1 MPPPLGTAPGL
12 AHIRDLFFAFF
23 CPNKAFASIVVDD
36 LQGLQPHQVTRG
48 AVLALSVW
56 AETHVPEPTISGKC
70 QQLLNNVPALQSS
83 LEHCPNPSHKLA
95 TLISSFKKGILN
107 KSEADL
113 LLYLAGPV
121 YTGQENAKSSNPV
134 AIDGACPFAGLH
146 IIEPDVVA
154 ELGQEEQRAEIAA
167 AEMEQDAPPR
177 LQAEEEEDE
186 DMGTT
191 EEECIYGAKLV
202 QAGADGRTFFTRWKI
217 AEGLWKRAIIQLP
230 KLKLDVSGIP
240 GVHGY
245 GVWTMYDIAKNAPLT
260 FYGGIVV
267 SKKVARALRK
277 LHVGYHTHMKGIG
290 QAETDD
296 CHVLIG
302 HCTAELPLYYFLLHH
317 FLGSFINA
325 NKGTGLKPNV
335 REVHQELPF
344 THPYDKD
351 LGRVSKHLL
360 VVANVALPAN
370 TELLGTY
377 DEAFWR
383 ETEESDHDEPR

>member
-1 MPPPLGTAPGL
+1 
-12 AHIRDLFFAFF
+12 
-23 CPNKAFASIVVDD
+23 
-36 LQGLQPHQVTRG
+36 
-48 AVLALSVW
+48 
-56 AETHVPEPTISGKC
+56 
-70 QQLLNNVPALQSS
+70 
-83 LEHCPNPSHKLA
+83 
-95 TLISSFKKGILN
+95 
-107 KSEADL
+107 
-113 LLYLAGPV
+113 
-121 YTGQENAKSSNPV
+121 
-134 AIDGACPFAGLH
+134 
-146 IIEPDVVA
+146 
-154 ELGQEEQRAEIAA
+154 
-167 AEMEQDAPPR
+167 MEQDAPPR
-177 LQAEEEEDE
+177 LQAEEEEHE
-186 DMGTT
+186 ELGTT

-202 QAGADGRTFFTRWKI
+202 QAGADGRTFFARWKI

-245 GVWTMYDIAKNAPLT
+245 GVWTVYNIAKNAPLT

-335 REVHQELPF
+335 REVHQERQF
-344 THPYDKD
+344 THQYDKD

-377 DEAFWR
+377 DAAFWR
-383 ETEESDHDEPR
+383 KTEESDHDEARRKALPSLPGLSSRDLWHHTREDKSDDLEIARQINLMQAREIKAQAEAKAREMEEKKRAAEQKRVEEIEKNRIVQQDRQAATSRIHKPPGRLENEASAQVLKQLQNTTAEVICSTRNCRTQLKR

>member
-1 MPPPLGTAPGL
+1 M
-12 AHIRDLFFAFF
+12 
-23 CPNKAFASIVVDD
+23 
-36 LQGLQPHQVTRG
+36 
-48 AVLALSVW
+48 
-56 AETHVPEPTISGKC
+56 
-70 QQLLNNVPALQSS
+70 
-83 LEHCPNPSHKLA
+83 
-95 TLISSFKKGILN
+95 
-107 KSEADL
+107 
-113 LLYLAGPV
+113 

-177 LQAEEEEDE
+177 LQAEEEEHE

-202 QAGADGRTFFTRWKI
+202 QAGADGRTFFARWTI

-335 REVHQELPF
+335 REVHQERPF

-360 VVANVALPAN
+360 VVAAVALPAN

-383 ETEESDHDEPR
+383 ETEESDHNEARRKALPSLPGLSSRDLRHHTREDKSDDLEIARQINLMQAREIKAQAEAKAREMEEKKRAAEQKRVEEIEKNRIVQQDRQAATSRIRKPPGRLENEASAQVQKPLQNTTAEVICSM